1 MRAVG
6 GGEMTRVKRMRV
18 LRSALV
24 AMAGLLGGGAL
35 SGCLVAGYSSR
46 GGAFVWPGGL
56 GLVLMLVLIYFLLR
70 GRR

>member
-1 MRAVG
+1 
-6 GGEMTRVKRMRV
+6 MTRVERMGR
-18 LRSALV
+18 LRSVLL
-24 AMAGLLGGGAL
+24 AMVGVVFTGGL

-56 GLVLMLVLIYFLLR
+56 GLVVMLVLLYFLLR

>member
-1 MRAVG
+1 MRRDDVVSRLRVSVAAV
-6 GGEMTRVKRMRV
+6 V
-18 LRSALV
+18 
-24 AMAGLLGGGAL
+24 GLLCAGAL

-56 GLVLMLVLIYFLLR
+56 GLVVMLLLVYFLLR